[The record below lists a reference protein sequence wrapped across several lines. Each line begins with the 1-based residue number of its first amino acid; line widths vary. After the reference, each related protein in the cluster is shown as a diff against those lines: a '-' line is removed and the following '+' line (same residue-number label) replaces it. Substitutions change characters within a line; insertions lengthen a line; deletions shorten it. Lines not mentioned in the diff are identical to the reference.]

1 MTYRLSPDG
10 FDHGVGHLAYIP
22 TTKRRDS
29 GCYAH
34 TGEYVVDNKGY
45 RFSVTLLIP
54 QGYPQ
59 QVSLSQH
66 ITLIHADIMG
76 RAPEQRREKVLEDS
90 DVFLHG
96 SRGQHSDPS
105 RGLYGKF
112 TGILQVEIRQRV
124 SSVRMLMIIFC
135 EVTIR

>member
-1 MTYRLSPDG
+1 MAYSLLKKCG

-29 GCYAH
+29 GCYPH
-34 TGEYVVDNKGY
+34 TGEYVVGNKGY
-45 RFSVTLLIP
+45 RFSVILLIP

-59 QVSLSQH
+59 QVSLSQY
-66 ITLIHADIMG
+66 ITRSHADIMG

-96 SRGQHSDPS
+96 SRGQHGAPSQKCYDHAMTVTLSQSVACEGTMRSRLACDP
-105 RGLYGKF
+105 RHN
-112 TGILQVEIRQRV
+112 R
-124 SSVRMLMIIFC
+124 
-135 EVTIR
+135 